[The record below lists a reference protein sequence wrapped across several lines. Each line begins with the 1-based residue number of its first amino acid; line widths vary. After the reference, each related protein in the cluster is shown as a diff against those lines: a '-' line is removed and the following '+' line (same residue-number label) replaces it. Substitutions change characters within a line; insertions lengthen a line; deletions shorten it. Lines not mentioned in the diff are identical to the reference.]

1 MKFKKI
7 LESVNPSDLDGRY
20 FYVNDPTNPAE
31 KYVVVLTSDGGNVF
45 AQFLE
50 DGDKKSSRTRGSF
63 EEWIVDY
70 SKSKLEKDSYKVTL
84 KNSWFEFRDRYG
96 NKFEGEFDDEISDI
110 RKVSFRRSIVTEPLN
125 F

>member
-7 LESVNPSDLDGRY
+7 LESVNPTDLDGRY
-20 FYVNDPTNPAE
+20 FYVNEPTNPAE
-31 KYVVVLTSDGGNVF
+31 KYVVVLTSDGKNVF

>member
-20 FYVNDPTNPAE
+20 FYVNEPTNPAE

-70 SKSKLEKDSYKVTL
+70 SKSKLEKDSYKVSL

-110 RKVSFRRSIVTEPLN
+110 RKVSFRRSIITEPLN

>member
-20 FYVNDPTNPAE
+20 FYVNEPSNPAE
-31 KYVVVLTSDGGNVF
+31 KYVVVLTSDGGDVF
-45 AQFLE
+45 AQFLKN
-50 DGDKKSSRTRGSF
+50 GDKKPSKTRGGF

-70 SKSKLEKDSYKVTL
+70 SKSKLEDESYKVTL
-84 KNSWFEFRDRYG
+84 KNHWFEFRDRYG

>member
-7 LESVNPSDLDGRY
+7 LESVNPTDLDGRY
-20 FYVNDPTNPAE
+20 FYVNEPTNPAE

-70 SKSKLEKDSYKVTL
+70 SKSKLEKDSYKVSL

>member
-1 MKFKKI
+1 MKFKKL
-7 LESVNPSDLDGRY
+7 LESVNPSDLDGKY
-20 FYVNDPTNPAE
+20 FYVNEPVNPAE

-45 AQFLE
+45 AQFLGN
-50 DGDKKSSRTRGSF
+50 GDKKPGRTRGGF

-70 SKSKLEKDSYKVTL
+70 SKSKLDEYSYKVTL

-96 NKFEGEFDDEISDI
+96 NKFEGEFDDEILDI
-110 RKVSFRRSIVTEPLN
+110 RKVSFRRSIVTDPLN

>member
-7 LESVNPSDLDGRY
+7 LESVNPSDLDGKY
-20 FYVNDPTNPAE
+20 FYVNEPTNPAE
-31 KYVVVLTSDGGNVF
+31 KYVVVLTSDDGNVF
-45 AQFLE
+45 AQFLKN
-50 DGDKKSSRTRGSF
+50 GDKKPGRTRGGF

-70 SKSKLEKDSYKVTL
+70 SKSKLEDESYKVTL

-110 RKVSFRRSIVTEPLN
+110 RKVSFRRPIVKEPLN

>member
-20 FYVNDPTNPAE
+20 FYVNEPSNPAE
-31 KYVVVLTSDGGNVF
+31 KYVVVLTSDDRNVF
-45 AQFLE
+45 AQFLKN
-50 DGDKKSSRTRGSF
+50 GDKKSSRTRGSF

-70 SKSKLEKDSYKVTL
+70 SKSKLEDESYKVTL

-96 NKFEGEFDDEISDI
+96 NKFEGEFDDEILDI
-110 RKVSFRRSIVTEPLN
+110 KKVSFRRSIVKEPLN

>member
-7 LESVNPSDLDGRY
+7 LESVNPSDLDGKY
-20 FYVNDPTNPAE
+20 FYVNEPSNPAE
-31 KYVVVLTSDGGNVF
+31 KYVVVLTSDDGDVF
-45 AQFLE
+45 AQFLKN
-50 DGDKKSSRTRGSF
+50 GDKKSSRTRGGF

-70 SKSKLEKDSYKVTL
+70 SKSKLEDESYKVTL
-84 KNSWFEFRDRYG
+84 KNHWFEFRDRYG

>member
-7 LESVNPSDLDGRY
+7 LESVNPSDLDGKY
-20 FYVNDPTNPAE
+20 FYVNEPSNPAE
-31 KYVVVLTSDGGNVF
+31 KYVVVLTSDGGDVF
-45 AQFLE
+45 AQFLKN
-50 DGDKKSSRTRGSF
+50 GDKKSSRTRGGF

-70 SKSKLEKDSYKVTL
+70 SKSKLEDEPYKVTL

-110 RKVSFRRSIVTEPLN
+110 RKVSFRRPIVKEPLN

>member
-20 FYVNDPTNPAE
+20 FYVNEPTNPAE

>member
-20 FYVNDPTNPAE
+20 FYVNEPTNPAE

-96 NKFEGEFDDEISDI
+96 NKFEGEFDDEILDI

>member
-20 FYVNDPTNPAE
+20 FYVNEPTNPAE

-45 AQFLE
+45 AQFLKN
-50 DGDKKSSRTRGSF
+50 GDKKPSRTRGGF

-70 SKSKLEKDSYKVTL
+70 SKSKLEDESYKVTL

-96 NKFEGEFDDEISDI
+96 NKFEGEFDDEILDI
-110 RKVSFRRSIVTEPLN
+110 RKVSFRRSIVKEPLN

>member
-20 FYVNDPTNPAE
+20 FYVNEPTNPAE

-70 SKSKLEKDSYKVTL
+70 SKSKLEKDSYKVSL

-96 NKFEGEFDDEISDI
+96 NKFEGEFDDEILDI

>member
-20 FYVNDPTNPAE
+20 FYVNEPSNPAE
-31 KYVVVLTSDGGNVF
+31 KYVVVLTSDGGDVF
-45 AQFLE
+45 AQFLKN
-50 DGDKKSSRTRGSF
+50 GDKKPSKTRGGF

-70 SKSKLEKDSYKVTL
+70 SKSKLEDESYKVTL
-84 KNSWFEFRDRYG
+84 KNNWFEFRDRYG

-110 RKVSFRRSIVTEPLN
+110 RKVSFRRSIVKEPLN